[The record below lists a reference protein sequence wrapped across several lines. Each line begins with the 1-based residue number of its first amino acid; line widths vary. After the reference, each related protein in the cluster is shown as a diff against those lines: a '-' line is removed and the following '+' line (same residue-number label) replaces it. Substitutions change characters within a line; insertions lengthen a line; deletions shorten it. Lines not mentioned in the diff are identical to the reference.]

1 LRCGEYLLLGAMAQT
16 LLRVFEKDQSSR
28 VPFCR
33 RGGYTPGMQG
43 DTQTGGRRA
52 AELVAGGYLPS
63 ALIVVGGFGVY
74 YFLFQVLVD
83 PLNPAGPLPEVGPVF
98 LWQGNSPAPP
108 SAILASDF
116 NARYTFAV
124 PSVLMTLSFIAAV
137 IVAFR
142 FVLPQF
148 GRVAMALGLL
158 SLPAGAGIGWY
169 EQYANLLRT
178 IVADCTPGLE
188 ATSCPLDQAAL
199 RAPSELM
206 FGADTLAQVRFL
218 ANLNSMVSVAA
229 IGLIGVCCIFIAR
242 TVPAS
247 RLDTGYLARRRAGL
261 DAMLTVVGPI
271 LVFSVATTHGF
282 YHFSSALMHPPAAD
296 AYRLLAS
303 AGTTYW
309 GAVYTTVLLVIALPA
324 AVSVTWDGR
333 RAAAAALP
341 DGNFTER
348 LEWRKQ
354 EGVELSIR
362 DRLRLAVASFAPV
375 LTAPFL
381 DLLRNSLGV

>member
-1 LRCGEYLLLGAMAQT
+1 MA
-16 LLRVFEKDQSSR
+16 RHAQS
-28 VPFCR
+28 
-33 RGGYTPGMQG
+33 GK
-43 DTQTGGRRA
+43 RRA
-52 AELVAGGYLPS
+52 VGLLAGGYLPS
-63 ALIVVGGFGVY
+63 ALIIVGGFGVY

-83 PLNPAGPLPEVGPVF
+83 PLNPSGPLPEIGPVF
-98 LWQGNSPAPP
+98 LWQGNPPASP
-108 SAILASDF
+108 SAILAADL

-124 PSVLMTLSFIAAV
+124 PSVLMTLSFVAAV
-137 IVAFR
+137 IVAFS

-148 GRVAMALGLL
+148 GRAAMALGLL
-158 SLPAGAGIGWY
+158 SLPVGAGIGWS
-169 EQYANLLRT
+169 EQYANPLRA
-178 IVADCTPGLE
+178 IVADCSRRL
-188 ATSCPLDQAAL
+188 ADMSCPLDQAAL
-199 RAPSELM
+199 RAPSEFM

-229 IGLIGVCCIFIAR
+229 IALIGVCCIFIAR

-247 RLDTGYLARRRAGL
+247 QLGTAYLVRRRAGL

-282 YHFSSALMHPPAAD
+282 YHFSSALMHQPAAD

-309 GAVYTTVLLVIALPA
+309 GAVYTTVLIVIAVPA

-333 RAAAAALP
+333 RAAVAALP
-341 DGNFTER
+341 AGNFTER
-348 LEWRKQ
+348 LEWRKK

-362 DRLRLAVASFAPV
+362 DRLRLAAASFAPV

-381 DLLRNSLGV
+381 DILRNSLGV

>member
-1 LRCGEYLLLGAMAQT
+1 MA
-16 LLRVFEKDQSSR
+16 
-28 VPFCR
+28 
-33 RGGYTPGMQG
+33 G
-43 DTQTGGRRA
+43 DAHTAWSRA
-52 AELVAGGYLPS
+52 AEPLVGGYLPS
-63 ALIVVGGFGVY
+63 VLIIVGGFGVY
-74 YFLFQVLVD
+74 YFLFHVLVD
-83 PLNPAGPLPEVGPVF
+83 PLNPAGPLPKVGPVF

-108 SAILASDF
+108 SVILAADF

-137 IVAFR
+137 IVAFGS
-142 FVLPQF
+142 VLPQF
-148 GRVAMALGLL
+148 GRAAVAIGLL
-158 SLPAGAGIGWY
+158 SMPAGAGIGWF
-169 EQYANLLRT
+169 EQYANPLRT
-178 IVADCTPGLE
+178 IVADCTPGLPV
-188 ATSCPLDQAAL
+188 ASCPLDQAAL
-199 RAPSELM
+199 RAPPGLF

-218 ANLNSMVSVAA
+218 ANLNSMASVAA
-229 IGLIGVCCIFIAR
+229 IALICVCCIFIAR

-247 RLDTGYLARRRAGL
+247 QLGTNYLARRRAGL

-296 AYRLLAS
+296 AYSLLAS

-309 GAVYTTVLLVIALPA
+309 GAVYTTVLLVIAVPA

-333 RAAAAALP
+333 RAAAMALP
-341 DGNFTER
+341 DGNFAER

-354 EGVELSIR
+354 QGIELSIH
-362 DRLRLAVASFAPV
+362 DRVRLALASFAPV

-381 DLLRNSLGV
+381 DILRNSLAA

>member
-1 LRCGEYLLLGAMAQT
+1 MERDAKTVRSRAVGLLL
-16 LLRVFEKDQSSR
+16 
-28 VPFCR
+28 
-33 RGGYTPGMQG
+33 
-43 DTQTGGRRA
+43 
-52 AELVAGGYLPS
+52 GGYLPS

-74 YFLFQVLVD
+74 FFLFEVLVD
-83 PLNPAGPLPEVGPVF
+83 PLNPTSALPEVGPVF
-98 LWQGNSPAPP
+98 LWEGKSPASQ
-108 SAILASDF
+108 SAVLAADL

-137 IVAFR
+137 IVAFG
-142 FVLPQF
+142 FVLRQF
-148 GRVAMALGLL
+148 GRGAVALGVV
-158 SLPAGAGIGWY
+158 SLPVGAVIGY
-169 EQYANLLRT
+169 HEQYANPLRT
-178 IVADCTPGLE
+178 IVADCKPWTSI
-188 ATSCPLDQAAL
+188 TSCPLDQAAL

-229 IGLIGVCCIFIAR
+229 IMLIAACFIFIAR

-247 RLDTGYLARRRAGL
+247 QFDTGYLARRRMGL

-282 YHFSSALMHPPAAD
+282 YHFSSALMHPPAED
-296 AYRLLAS
+296 DYRLLAS

-309 GAVYTTVLLVIALPA
+309 GAVYTTVLLVIAVPA
-324 AVSVTWDGR
+324 AMSVAWDSR
-333 RAAAAALP
+333 RAAVAALP
-341 DGNFTER
+341 DGGFAER

-362 DRLRLAVASFAPV
+362 DRIRLAVASFAPV